1 MSGGVDSAVAAAL
14 LKKDGFNVQGAFL
27 RLADTLNF
35 KEGEEDASRIAQF
48 LGIPFSVFDFR
59 KEFQEKVID
68 YFLEELQKGV
78 TPNPCVACNKEI
90 KLGLL
95 LEKALNLDNF
105 YLATGHY
112 VRRLVESEGG
122 KETYKLLRAK
132 DKDQSYFLWRLNQ
145 AQLKHLLFPL
155 GNLTKPE
162 IREISKNL
170 GFSNLIRSESRE
182 ICFVRDKLRDFLRK
196 RLKPNPG
203 KIVNTEGDV
212 VGQHEGLY
220 FYTIGQRKGIEIGG
234 IQNPFY
240 VLDKDLENNA
250 LIVTQ
255 NERDLYKEKIRVE
268 NVNWISGKVPK
279 LPLEAEVKIRYR
291 HEPVLAIITNDLE
304 LGSYNLDFKEG
315 QRAITPGQSAVFYQ
329 KEELLGGGI
338 IR

>member
-268 NVNWISGKVPK
+268 NVNWISGKVPE

-304 LGSYNLDFKEG
+304 FGSYDLDFKEG